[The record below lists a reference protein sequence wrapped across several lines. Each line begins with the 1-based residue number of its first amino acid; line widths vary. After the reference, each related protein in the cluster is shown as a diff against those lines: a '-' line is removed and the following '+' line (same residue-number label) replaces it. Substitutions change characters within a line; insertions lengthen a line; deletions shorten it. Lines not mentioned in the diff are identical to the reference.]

1 MRRDEI
7 DSFIDAMEDFGDSW
21 EPEDVER
28 VYGNMSREEALEDRR
43 HDLLWLG
50 GIIGTLLNAGED

>member
-7 DSFIDAMEDFGDSW
+7 DSFIDAMGDFGDDW

-28 VYGNMSREEALEDRR
+28 VYGNMSLEEALEDRR

-50 GIIGTLLNAGED
+50 GIIGTLFNAGED

>member
-1 MRRDEI
+1 MRCDEI
-7 DSFIDAMEDFGDSW
+7 DSFIDAMEDFGDQW

-28 VYGNMSREEALEDRR
+28 VYGDKTLEEALDVRR

-50 GIIGTLLNAGED
+50 GIIGTLLNRDGD

>member
-7 DSFIDAMEDFGDSW
+7 DSFIDAMNDIDDQW

-28 VYGNMSREEALEDRR
+28 VYGNKSLEDALADRR
-43 HDLLWLG
+43 HDLTWLG
-50 GIIGTLLNAGED
+50 VIIGTLLNHGNN

>member
-1 MRRDEI
+1 MG
-7 DSFIDAMEDFGDSW
+7 DFGDDW

-28 VYGNMSREEALEDRR
+28 VYGNMSLEEALEDRR

-50 GIIGTLLNAGED
+50 GIIGTLFNAGED

>member
-1 MRRDEI
+1 MRCDEI
-7 DSFIDAMEDFGDSW
+7 DSFIDAMEDFGDQW

-28 VYGNMSREEALEDRR
+28 VYGDKTLEEALDDRR

-50 GIIGTLLNAGED
+50 GIIGTLLNRDGD